1 MILELINDFLL
12 TFTDIK
18 QEVIF
23 QGYQNC
29 IAMPP
34 NNDGFCVMSI
44 MEIKRHGTNVESN
57 SENERSI
64 KKLISY
70 GIDIDFIGDDDLK
83 QRELASRVEALCWS
97 DHIGA
102 FFKERNASMPYS
114 AGVQDV
120 PYLDEDKHF
129 LHRYRIRLYVTT
141 WEEISV
147 NETTAKEV
155 VINHSIH
162 GKKSDGTGDTDT
174 DKSYKTGIENI
185 DAHHKG
191 GT

>member
-70 GIDIDFIGDDDLK
+70 GIDIDFIGDNDLK
-83 QRELASRVEALCWS
+83 QRELASRVEGLCWS
-97 DHIGA
+97 DYIGA

-129 LHRYRIRLYVTT
+129 LHRYRIRLYVST
-141 WEEISV
+141 WEETSV
-147 NETTAKEV
+147 KETTAKEV
-155 VINHSIH
+155 IINHSIH
-162 GKKSDGTGDTDT
+162 GKKS
-174 DKSYKTGIENI
+174 YKIGIENI

-191 GT
+191 